1 MQSEI
6 TFIEATQMVQDFLPV
21 KILFN
26 GIVLYDD
33 WDFDESLAP
42 TVDLLSQRLWQAD
55 RYLVDEIN
63 IKMVDFHHS
72 VVSMRGHIEEAK
84 E

>member
-6 TFIEATQMVQDFLPV
+6 TFTCAMQRVQDFLPV

-33 WDFDESLAP
+33 WDFDETLAP

-63 IKMVDFHHS
+63 IKIVDFHHS
-72 VVSMRGHIEEAK
+72 IVSMKGHIEEVK
-84 E
+84 D

>member
-6 TFIEATQMVQDFLPV
+6 TFTCAVQRVQDFLPV

-33 WDFDESLAP
+33 WDFDEPHTP
-42 TVDLLSQRLWQAD
+42 TIDVLSQRLWQID
-55 RYLVDEIN
+55 RYIVDEIN

-72 VVSMRGHIEEAK
+72 IVSMQGHIEEVK

>member
-6 TFIEATQMVQDFLPV
+6 TFIKAVQKIQDFLPI

-33 WDFDESLAP
+33 WDLDETLAP

-63 IKMVDFHHS
+63 IKIIDFHHS
-72 VVSMRGHIEEAK
+72 IVSMRGHIEEVK